1 MRADSDARGRPPDWV
16 ATRPGSPC
24 LVVPHASPS
33 DTASFLDNHIPRSR
47 HSAAIWKTATQHR
60 RSLTFREHSRAHIS
74 RRGRGQA
81 CTYVR
86 LRECDWEDL
95 RDGCAAFFV
104 FRVGSTRT
112 LMRKGALP
120 RVGARRRTPHRG
132 GTHTMKVPP
141 LSERPVTEEEEH
153 AFLTPTSRRKKRSP
167 AARRAALRPL
177 AMGIGLT
184 VLVAVAAVGAY
195 RLGAGIAS
203 WSEHPSAA
211 ATPTVHPAPVP
222 TASTEPA
229 MSGGYAIGPDG
240 VLVRPAEFAAD
251 TYTKPE
257 LPEAAKENSERGA
270 EAAAEHYLA
279 LLVYAWNTGDTQP
292 FADMSAP
299 SSQFASAIVRDINA
313 RYDSGWTYGLE
324 SNITHVLRVE
334 PIEANGKDVPE
345 GSVVVKYRVDS
356 YDGTYC
362 TKTKVHTA
370 TSRYKSTLTLIMT
383 WHDGQW
389 IETQGRFAGD
399 E

>member
-1 MRADSDARGRPPDWV
+1 MENSPLSDESVAEEENTSSLDSTSRHTLDRELPASR
-16 ATRPGSPC
+16 TRP
-24 LVVPHASPS
+24 
-33 DTASFLDNHIPRSR
+33 
-47 HSAAIWKTATQHR
+47 
-60 RSLTFREHSRAHIS
+60 
-74 RRGRGQA
+74 RGAG
-81 CTYVR
+81 T
-86 LRECDWEDL
+86 
-95 RDGCAAFFV
+95 
-104 FRVGSTRT
+104 RVGSW
-112 LMRKGALP
+112 M
-120 RVGARRRTPHRG
+120 RVGTVDWGIRIAVVGLVIG
-132 GTHTMKVPP
+132 GFFAIYVNGVA
-141 LSERPVTEEEEH
+141 EGWWH
-153 AFLTPTSRRKKRSP
+153 AW
-167 AARRAALRPL
+167 
-177 AMGIGLT
+177 G
-184 VLVAVAAVGAY
+184 
-195 RLGAGIAS
+195 
-203 WSEHPSAA
+203 E
-211 ATPTVHPAPVP
+211 TPTVAATGPTVQPTPAPTV
-222 TASTEPA
+222 SSEPA

-257 LPEAAKENSERGA
+257 LPEAAKENTERGA
-270 EAAAEHYLA
+270 EVAAEHYLA

-292 FADMSAP
+292 FSDMSSP
-299 SSQFASAIVRDINA
+299 SSQFASAIVRDVNA

>member
-1 MRADSDARGRPPDWV
+1 MENSPLSDGSFAEEEETFLDSTSRRTLDRELPASR
-16 ATRPGSPC
+16 TRP
-24 LVVPHASPS
+24 
-33 DTASFLDNHIPRSR
+33 
-47 HSAAIWKTATQHR
+47 
-60 RSLTFREHSRAHIS
+60 
-74 RRGRGQA
+74 RGAG
-81 CTYVR
+81 T
-86 LRECDWEDL
+86 
-95 RDGCAAFFV
+95 
-104 FRVGSTRT
+104 RVGSW
-112 LMRKGALP
+112 M
-120 RVGARRRTPHRG
+120 RVGAVDWGIRIAIVGLVIG
-132 GTHTMKVPP
+132 GFFAVYVNGVA
-141 LSERPVTEEEEH
+141 EGWWH
-153 AFLTPTSRRKKRSP
+153 AW
-167 AARRAALRPL
+167 
-177 AMGIGLT
+177 GD
-184 VLVAVAAVGAY
+184 
-195 RLGAGIAS
+195 
-203 WSEHPSAA
+203 
-211 ATPTVHPAPVP
+211 TPTVAATGPTAAPTPAPTV
-222 TASTEPA
+222 SSEPA
-229 MSGGYAIGPDG
+229 MSGGYQIGPDG
-240 VLVRPAEFAAD
+240 ILVRPAEYAAD

-292 FADMSAP
+292 FADMSSP
-299 SSQFASAIVRDINA
+299 SSQFASAIVRDVNA

>member
-1 MRADSDARGRPPDWV
+1 MENSPLTDRSVAEEEESFRG
-16 ATRPGSPC
+16 S
-24 LVVPHASPS
+24 AS
-33 DTASFLDNHIPRSR
+33 
-47 HSAAIWKTATQHR
+47 R
-60 RSLTFREHSRAHIS
+60 RSLDRELPASRTYS
-74 RRGRGQA
+74 RGAGS
-81 CTYVR
+81 
-86 LRECDWEDL
+86 
-95 RDGCAAFFV
+95 
-104 FRVGSTRT
+104 RVQSW
-112 LMRKGALP
+112 M
-120 RVGARRRTPHRG
+120 RVGAVDWGIRIAVVGLVIG
-132 GTHTMKVPP
+132 GFFAVYVNGVA
-141 LSERPVTEEEEH
+141 EGWWH
-153 AFLTPTSRRKKRSP
+153 AW
-167 AARRAALRPL
+167 
-177 AMGIGLT
+177 G
-184 VLVAVAAVGAY
+184 
-195 RLGAGIAS
+195 
-203 WSEHPSAA
+203 E
-211 ATPTVHPAPVP
+211 TPTVAATGPTAHPTPAP
-222 TASTEPA
+222 TTSSEPA
-229 MSGGYAIGPDG
+229 MSGGYQIGPDG

-257 LPEAAKENSERGA
+257 LPEAAKENTERGA

-292 FADMSAP
+292 FSDMSSP
-299 SSQFASAIVRDINA
+299 SSQFASAIVRDVNA